1 MRGGARP
8 RGNSTATC
16 PSPDV
21 RVTYNKHTTATHILV
36 ATCRTTLQRAV
47 LRCNVPH
54 YVATCRTTLQRA
66 VDCCTL
72 LRGPGCPIRTA
83 LSGQTRTPM
92 RCSSSHYNRLGW
104 RHTIGQVAAL
114 TAFARSSEARTGA
127 ALPRRRPRRGT
138 WRTRATPVVLDGAV
152 WHGTTYSVLGSTVT
166 HLVEGLSGEIVGAA
180 ELAHRSTSAAGPS
193 AHTHSHTRSHYAHR
207 SISAV
212 SPCASQY
219 MLHHST
225 PCCTAHQQC
234 STPCCSTVHHVAAL
248 VPCEPMQLVP
258 ASLAREK

>member
-47 LRCNVPH
+47 
-54 YVATCRTTLQRA
+54 
-66 VDCCTL
+66 DCCTL

-92 RCSSSHYNRLGW
+92 RCSSSRYNRLGW

-152 WHGTTYSVLGSTVT
+152 WHGTTYSGTREYCDAPRRRSQRRDSRGSRTRTPQHLGCGPIGT
-166 HLVEGLSGEIVGAA
+166 HA
-180 ELAHRSTSAAGPS
+180 LAHTLALRTPQHLGREPM
-193 AHTHSHTRSHYAHR
+193 R
-207 SISAV
+207 IAV
-212 SPCASQY
+212 HVASQHT
-219 MLHHST
+219 MLHST
-225 PCCTAHQQC
+225 PAAQHTMLQHR
-234 STPCCSTVHHVAAL
+234 TPCCSLSTL
-248 VPCEPMQLVP
+248 
-258 ASLAREK
+258 